1 MENNPGSLDTFH
13 DRIRLIQ
20 WCLLVDRSCDLRWMR
35 WSFKDER
42 KLRQITLQNNGT
54 EQMDGNVFGL
64 LFLVFLF
71 GHLLWLILKWRH
83 LFQERSGEIMRNPLI
98 KPDYQPEVSS
108 RLRDHSQKHSLFH
121 NNFHSWGLWNRILHI
136 FGQIYLVLSS
146 PVEQPVVSVGSSAA
160 KNHCSAPGKFL
171 ITHLGAEIAAELAAW
186 WTWITRAPE
195 RSIDNNIMIIIY
207 W

>member
-1 MENNPGSLDTFH
+1 M
-13 DRIRLIQ
+13 RLIQ

-54 EQMDGNVFGL
+54 EQMDGNVVLL

-71 GHLLWLILKWRH
+71 GHLLWLILKWRQ

-98 KPDYQPEVSS
+98 KPDYEPEVSS
-108 RLRDHSQKHSLFH
+108 RLRDHSQKKSLFH
-121 NNFHSWGLWNRILHI
+121 EGCEIVSFIS

-171 ITHLGAEIAAELAAW
+171 NLHISEPKSRRNWRPDEL
-186 WTWITRAPE
+186 E
-195 RSIDNNIMIIIY
+195 
-207 W
+207 